1 MDQIQNAS
9 IQYHYAPQ
17 TGELVEGF
25 DPSGVQPVGA
35 MTGIIDSRQV
45 IYTTSD
51 GDGQLQVYHHDGSQ
65 AIQGLEGQDTIVFLD
80 EGIKVETETEVDTA
94 SEAIEAV
101 KYIEEGGDQK
111 QKFIIQMAPQDQE
124 VKQEPQRIII
134 PGLENSVVQLDE
146 QVHRPANIR
155 HIQSIQPRSVC
166 PKKAIK
172 AIEKPRR
179 SQRLIMKPP
188 QIAQQTVPQPV
199 KSKATVISKSET
211 TLPAKV
217 VIKSKQVKHHKKY
230 PTAQSENTEYIYV
243 TRTLTSHKDDS
254 QDVGKTVYNTIKV
267 SRPPLKPVDTKTTP
281 EATVPVMSHVEGSSS
296 QPGSSQQVAS
306 PKLNQETAPALIQ
319 MVPPVSKQVTS
330 VSQLVAT
337 TSQQVAT
344 TSQQVATTPQQVA
357 TTTPQQVA
365 TTSQQVAERSQQVAA
380 ISQKV
385 ATATVPVQAS
395 GIDIRLSSQQI
406 QSLIKLQNKG
416 PRMVSVLG
424 ASRNMV
430 RKDGS
435 VFPVDPVSKKI
446 IFVPLSADEAKE
458 AVSLDDEASDV
469 SDEEQEPLAKKARP
483 KYETLERAT
492 KGKLKGKWK
501 KKPNYK
507 NPKPKCHF
515 SPKDVAPPPKQPAKY
530 QKRDKSNSKSM
541 ETVALDPNI
550 VIKKEASDVSDEEQE
565 PLAKKARP
573 KYETLE
579 RATTGKLKGKR
590 KKKPK
595 YKNPKPKRHFS
606 PKDVAPPPKQPAK
619 YKKRDKSNSKS
630 METVT
635 LDPNIVKKKEVEKG
649 ENVALQKQKKKD
661 EDELEEEL
669 EEKKCRMCLA
679 LHNAE
684 CPLMRRRV
692 RLKIN
697 DNMGCLN
704 STMLSLK
711 SLPKEFLLSSRYGHD
726 LSVFASDIIE
736 KGTHFGPL
744 VGEQMTFEQI
754 SHKMDFT
761 HLWLIETEET
771 ISAVDKKII
780 KYNFINTGNEM
791 TSNWCRYLRPTLNA
805 QECNLISYCKN
816 EEIWFVAREDIQ
828 EGEELIMYFRFIEDL
843 YKRKW
848 FANLCNCTQK
858 LCKRCDVVYT
868 NLVSYV
874 KHVQVFHPYLRR
886 KLKAICKECGLV
898 LESTG
903 ELTEHCKETHQG
915 NGAFV
920 CKDCGKQFPLP
931 RGLQQHRQ
939 FVHIVEGNFAC
950 EHCGKYFFNKFKLRE
965 HMRNSHSE
973 KEFRCEVC
981 KKVVGSQTALNRHRK
996 SHTQEGYKFTCDR
1009 CGKSCRDN
1017 STLRSHMISHIKAR
1031 QFPCTVAGCLI
1042 RYGSKGAL
1050 QMHFAKTHFL
1060 SPEQIKVHMLSII
1073 TTEKQDGD
1081 ELQKKVVTARVQKKR
1096 KSVTRTKI
1104 FYDLESEDE
1113 DDFIDYY

>member
-80 EGIKVETETEVDTA
+80 EGMEVETETEVATA

-101 KYIEEGGDQK
+101 KYIEEGGDQM

-124 VKQEPQRIII
+124 VRQEPQRIII
-134 PGLENSVVQLDE
+134 PGLENYVVQLDE
-146 QVHRPANIR
+146 QAHRPENIR
-155 HIQSIQPRSVC
+155 HFQSIQPRSVY
-166 PKKAIK
+166 PKIAIK
-172 AIEKPRR
+172 AIEKPMR
-179 SQRLIMKPP
+179 SQPLILKPP
-188 QIAQQTVPQPV
+188 QIAQQAAPQPV
-199 KSKATVISKSET
+199 KPEATVISKSET

-217 VIKSKQVKHHKKY
+217 VIDSKQVKHHKKY

-254 QDVGKTVYNTIKV
+254 QDVGKSVYNTIKV
-267 SRPPLKPVDTKTTP
+267 SRPPLKQVDTKSTP

-306 PKLNQETAPALIQ
+306 PELNQETAPALIQ
-319 MVPPVSKQVTS
+319 MMPPVSKQVTS
-330 VSQLVAT
+330 MSQLVA
-337 TSQQVAT
+337 A

-357 TTTPQQVA
+357 TTPPQHVAKASQQVATLSQQVA
-365 TTSQQVAERSQQVAA
+365 TTSQQVATASQQVAASSQQVAA

-385 ATATVPVQAS
+385 AAAMVPVQAS
-395 GIDIRLSSQQI
+395 EIDSRTSSQQL
-406 QSLIKLQNKG
+406 QSLIKPQNKG

-424 ASRNMV
+424 ASRNIV

-458 AVSLDDEASDV
+458 AVSLDESSKDVNSDDEASDV

-483 KYETLERAT
+483 KYETLERET
-492 KGKLKGKWK
+492 EGKWKGKWK

-507 NPKPKCHF
+507 NPKPK
-515 SPKDVAPPPKQPAKY
+515 
-530 QKRDKSNSKSM
+530 
-541 ETVALDPNI
+541 
-550 VIKKEASDVSDEEQE
+550 
-565 PLAKKARP
+565 
-573 KYETLE
+573 
-579 RATTGKLKGKR
+579 
-590 KKKPK
+590 
-595 YKNPKPKRHFS
+595 RHLS

-619 YKKRDKSNSKS
+619 YKKRDKSHSKS

-635 LDPNIVKKKEVEKG
+635 LDTNIVIKKEVEEG
-649 ENVALQKQKKKD
+649 ENVTLQKQKKKD

-692 RLKIN
+692 RLNIN
-697 DNMGCLN
+697 DNMSCLN

-711 SLPKEFLLSSRYGHD
+711 SLPKEFVLSSRDGHG
-726 LSVFASDIIE
+726 LSVFASDVIE

-744 VGEQMTFEQI
+744 VGEQLTFEQI

-828 EGEELIMYFRFIEDL
+828 EGEEMIMYFRFIEDL
-843 YKRKW
+843 HNELW
-848 FANLCNCTQK
+848 FADLCNRTQK

-874 KHVQVFHPYLRR
+874 KHVQVFHPYSLK

-903 ELTEHCKETHQG
+903 ELTEHCKEAHQG

-920 CKDCGKQFPLP
+920 CKDCGKQFPIP
-931 RGLQQHRQ
+931 RGLQQHRK
-939 FVHIVEGNFAC
+939 FFHIVEGNFAC
-950 EHCGKYFFNKFKLRE
+950 EHCGKCFFNKFKLRN
-965 HMRNSHSE
+965 HMRNKHSG

-981 KKVVGSQTALNRHRK
+981 KKVVGSRNALNRHRK
-996 SHTQEGYKFTCDR
+996 SHTEEGYKFTCDR

-1017 STLRSHMISHIKAR
+1017 SNLRSHMITHIKAR
-1031 QFPCTVAGCLI
+1031 QFPCTVAGCLM
-1042 RYGSKGAL
+1042 RYGSKVAL
-1050 QMHFAKTHFL
+1050 QMHFAKTHLL

-1073 TTEKQDGD
+1073 NTEKQDGD
-1081 ELQKKVVTARVQKKR
+1081 ELQQEVVTARVMSGTQ
-1096 KSVTRTKI
+1096 TEI
-1104 FYDLESEDE
+1104 IYDLESEDE
-1113 DDFIDYY
+1113 DDFIDC